1 MDVKIHARFMYSLE
15 KQLYEIIVLI
25 FKICGCGL
33 RAASQEKTKGE
44 STNESPL
51 LPASQVCSLGASA
64 EQLVCHVTVGS
75 NLLQTQV
82 KNEKVTSIEPDGYF
96 RGSVGSLENCGE

>member
-1 MDVKIHARFMYSLE
+1 ML
-15 KQLYEIIVLI
+15 
-25 FKICGCGL
+25 
-33 RAASQEKTKGE
+33 AASQKKTKGE

-51 LPASQVCSLGASA
+51 LPSSQVCSLGESA

-82 KNEKVTSIEPDGYF
+82 NEKVTSIEPDGYF
-96 RGSVGSLENCGE
+96 RGSVGSLENCGG